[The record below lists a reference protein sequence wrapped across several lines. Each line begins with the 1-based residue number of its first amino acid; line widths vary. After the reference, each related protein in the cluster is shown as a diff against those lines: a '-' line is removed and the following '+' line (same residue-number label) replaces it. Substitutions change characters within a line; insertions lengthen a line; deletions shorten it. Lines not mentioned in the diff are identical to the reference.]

1 VIEQQCK
8 PDLKEEQMVTLKVAE
23 ERKNGMHSV
32 KGVLASLILVFG
44 LLPCT
49 AGIQAVDK
57 EGLTADGTKR
67 VIAAAVVKARRVN
80 TANSLGAGTPA
91 ASSSFPATYFNAAL
105 YSEKIAGGGD
115 YAGGAELLGWK
126 DGENKY
132 RVRVSVGHK
141 EREFAQSHAFTHI
154 FYIVEGSAT
163 FVTGGTIVDPKTV
176 KQFSP
181 EPGTG
186 QEIRGTA
193 IEGGETHHVSK
204 GDVLITPRGVPHWWK
219 EIQPGPFVYFVVQVS

>member
-1 VIEQQCK
+1 
-8 PDLKEEQMVTLKVAE
+8 
-23 ERKNGMHSV
+23 
-32 KGVLASLILVFG
+32 
-44 LLPCT
+44 
-49 AGIQAVDK
+49 
-57 EGLTADGTKR
+57 
-67 VIAAAVVKARRVN
+67 
-80 TANSLGAGTPA
+80 
-91 ASSSFPATYFNAAL
+91 
-105 YSEKIAGGGD
+105 
-115 YAGGAELLGWK
+115 LGWK

-219 EIQPGPFVYFVVQVS
+219 EIQPGPFVYFVVQVSQTSTLAGPFSFVARRKAFVLSTGSPTGQNSDEIIKYLS